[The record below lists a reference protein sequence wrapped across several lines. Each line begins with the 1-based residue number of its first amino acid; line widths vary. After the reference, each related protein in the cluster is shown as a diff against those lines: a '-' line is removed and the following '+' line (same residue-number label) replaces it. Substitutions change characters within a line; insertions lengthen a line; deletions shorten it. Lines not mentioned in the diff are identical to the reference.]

1 MKPILFAAALALV
14 PAAALAP
21 PALAQDN
28 HAGHGD
34 HAAHAQAEASAEET
48 MLRTTIA
55 AMQAGPPNY
64 DDMATELADAVRA
77 GEASITPMIQGFG
90 ALQTLEHQGEVQ
102 GAQHYRATFENAETD
117 WFIALGDDG
126 KIAGL
131 VFRPAG

>member
-1 MKPILFAAALALV
+1 MKPILFAPILAMSLAIV
-14 PAAALAP
+14 PAAALAQNP
-21 PALAQDN
+21 
-28 HAGHGD
+28 HAGHDD
-34 HAAHAQAEASAEET
+34 HAAHMQAEASAEET

-55 AMQAGPPNY
+55 AMQAGTPNY
-64 DDMATELADAVRA
+64 DDMVTELADAVRA

-90 ALQTLEHQGEVQ
+90 AIQTLEHQGEVQ
-102 GAQHYRATFENAETD
+102 GAQHYRVTFENAQTD

>member
-1 MKPILFAAALALV
+1 MKPILFAAAFAIM
-14 PAAALAP
+14 PAAAM
-21 PALAQDN
+21 AQDN

-34 HAAHAQAEASAEET
+34 HAAHAEAQVSAEEA

-55 AMQAGPPNY
+55 AMQAGTPNY
-64 DDMATELADAVRA
+64 DDMVTELADAVRA

-102 GAQHYRATFENAETD
+102 GAQHYRVTFENAQTD

-126 KIAGL
+126 KITGL

>member
-1 MKPILFAAALALV
+1 MKPILFAAAVAIM
-14 PAAALAP
+14 PAAAV
-21 PALAQDN
+21 AQDT
-28 HAGHGD
+28 HGD
-34 HAAHAQAEASAEET
+34 HAAHAQAEVSAEEA

-55 AMQAGPPNY
+55 AMQAGTPNY

-102 GAQHYRATFENAETD
+102 GAQHYRAVFDNAQTD

>member
-1 MKPILFAAALALV
+1 MKPILFAAAALAMV
-14 PAAALAP
+14 PAA
-21 PALAQDN
+21 ALAQDN
-28 HAGHGD
+28 HAVHGD
-34 HAAHAQAEASAEET
+34 HAAHAQAEASAEEAI
-48 MLRTTIA
+48 LRTTIA
-55 AMQAGPPNY
+55 AMQAGTPNY
-64 DDMATELADAVRA
+64 DDMVAELADAVRA

-102 GAQHYRATFENAETD
+102 GAQHYRVTFENAATD

>member
-1 MKPILFAAALALV
+1 MKPILFAPILAMSLAIM
-14 PAAALAP
+14 PAAAM
-21 PALAQDN
+21 AQDN

-48 MLRTTIA
+48 MLRTAIA
-55 AMQAGPPNY
+55 AMQAGAPNY
-64 DDMATELADAVRA
+64 DDMAAELADAVRA

-102 GAQHYRATFENAETD
+102 GAQHYRAVFENAATD

>member
-1 MKPILFAAALALV
+1 MKPILFAAAAFAIM
-14 PAAALAP
+14 PAA
-21 PALAQDN
+21 ALAQDN

-34 HAAHAQAEASAEET
+34 HAAHAQAEVSAEET

-55 AMQAGPPNY
+55 AMQAGTPNY
-64 DDMATELADAVRA
+64 DDMAAELADAVRA
-77 GEASITPMIQGFG
+77 GEASITPMIQSFG

-102 GAQHYRATFENAETD
+102 GAQHYRAAFDNAATD

-126 KIAGL
+126 KITGL

>member
-1 MKPILFAAALALV
+1 MKPILFAPILAMSLALV
-14 PAAALAP
+14 PAAAA
-21 PALAQDN
+21 AQDN

-34 HAAHAQAEASAEET
+34 HAAHAEAQVSAEET
-48 MLRTTIA
+48 MLRATIA
-55 AMQAGPPNY
+55 AMQAGTPNY
-64 DDMATELADAVRA
+64 DDMGPELAEAVRA
-77 GEASITPMIQGFG
+77 GEASITPMIQAYG

-102 GAQHYRATFENAETD
+102 GAQHFRATFDNAATD

>member
-1 MKPILFAAALALV
+1 MKPILFAATLALV
-14 PAAALAP
+14 PAA
-21 PALAQDN
+21 ALAQDN

-34 HAAHAQAEASAEET
+34 HAAHAQAEVSAEET

-55 AMQAGPPNY
+55 AMQAGTPNY
-64 DDMATELADAVRA
+64 DDMAAELADAVRA
-77 GEASITPMIQGFG
+77 GEASITPMIQAFG
-90 ALQTLEHQGEVQ
+90 ALQTLDHQGEVQ

>member
-1 MKPILFAAALALV
+1 MKPILFAAAALARV
-14 PAAALAP
+14 PAAAM
-21 PALAQDN
+21 AQDN

-34 HAAHAQAEASAEET
+34 HAAHAQAEVSAEEA

-55 AMQAGPPNY
+55 AMQAGTPNY
-64 DDMATELADAVRA
+64 DDMAAELADAVRA
-77 GEASITPMIQGFG
+77 GEASITPMIQAFG
-90 ALQTLEHQGEVQ
+90 ALQTLDHQGEVQ

>member
-1 MKPILFAAALALV
+1 MKPILFAAALVLV
-14 PAAALAP
+14 PAAALA
-21 PALAQDN
+21 QDPHAG

-34 HAAHAQAEASAEET
+34 HAAHAQAQVSAEET

-55 AMQAGPPNY
+55 ALQAGTPNY
-64 DDMATELADAVRA
+64 DDMVSELSDAVRA
-77 GEASITPMIQGFG
+77 GEASFIPMIRAFG
-90 ALQTLEHQGEVQ
+90 AIQTLDHQGEVQ
-102 GAQHYRATFENAETD
+102 GAQHYRVTFENAETD

>member
-14 PAAALAP
+14 PAAAM
-21 PALAQDN
+21 AQDN

-34 HAAHAQAEASAEET
+34 HAAHAQTEVSAEET

-55 AMQAGPPNY
+55 AMQAGTPNY
-64 DDMATELADAVRA
+64 DDMVAELADAVRA
-77 GEASITPMIQGFG
+77 GEGSITPMIQGYG

-102 GAQHYRATFENAETD
+102 GAQHYRATFDNAATD

-131 VFRPAG
+131 LFRPAG

>member
-1 MKPILFAAALALV
+1 MKPILFAAAIALV
-14 PAAALAP
+14 PAA
-21 PALAQDN
+21 ALAQDN

-34 HAAHAQAEASAEET
+34 HAAHAQAEVSAEEA

-55 AMQAGPPNY
+55 AMQAGTPNY
-64 DDMATELADAVRA
+64 DDMAAELADAVRA
-77 GEASITPMIQGFG
+77 GEASITPMIQAFG
-90 ALQTLEHQGEVQ
+90 ALQTLDHQGEVQ

-131 VFRPAG
+131 VVRPAG

>member
-1 MKPILFAAALALV
+1 MKPILFAAALTLV
-14 PAAALAP
+14 PAAAM
-21 PALAQDN
+21 AQDN

-34 HAAHAQAEASAEET
+34 HAGHAQAEVSAEET

-55 AMQAGPPNY
+55 ALQAGTPNY
-64 DDMATELADAVRA
+64 DDMGAELADAVRA
-77 GEASITPMIQGFG
+77 GEASITPMIQAFG

-102 GAQHYRATFENAETD
+102 GAQHYRAAFENAATD

>member
-1 MKPILFAAALALV
+1 MKPILFAAAIALV
-14 PAAALAP
+14 PAAAM
-21 PALAQDN
+21 AQDN

-34 HAAHAQAEASAEET
+34 HAAHAEAEVSAEEA

-55 AMQAGPPNY
+55 AMQAGTPNY
-64 DDMATELADAVRA
+64 DDMAAELADAVRA
-77 GEASITPMIQGFG
+77 GEASITPMIQAFG
-90 ALQTLEHQGEVQ
+90 ALQTLDHQGEVQ

>member
-1 MKPILFAAALALV
+1 MKPILFAAAIALV
-14 PAAALAP
+14 PAA
-21 PALAQDN
+21 ALAQDN

-34 HAAHAQAEASAEET
+34 HAAHAEAQVSAEEA

-55 AMQAGPPNY
+55 AMQAGTPNY
-64 DDMATELADAVRA
+64 DDMAAELADAVRA
-77 GEASITPMIQGFG
+77 GEASITPMIQAFG
-90 ALQTLEHQGEVQ
+90 ALQTLDHQGEVQ

>member
-1 MKPILFAAALALV
+1 MKPILFAAAIALV
-14 PAAALAP
+14 PAA
-21 PALAQDN
+21 ALAQDN

-34 HAAHAQAEASAEET
+34 HAAHAQAEVSAEEA

-55 AMQAGPPNY
+55 AMQAGTPNY
-64 DDMATELADAVRA
+64 DDMAAELADAVRV
-77 GEASITPMIQGFG
+77 GEASITPMIQAFG
-90 ALQTLEHQGEVQ
+90 ALQTLDHQGEVQ

>member
-1 MKPILFAAALALV
+1 MKPILFAAAIALV
-14 PAAALAP
+14 PAA
-21 PALAQDN
+21 ALAQDN

-34 HAAHAQAEASAEET
+34 QAAHAQAEVSAEEA

-55 AMQAGPPNY
+55 AMQAGTPNY
-64 DDMATELADAVRA
+64 DDMAAELADAVRA
-77 GEASITPMIQGFG
+77 GEASITPMIQAFG
-90 ALQTLEHQGEVQ
+90 ALQTLDHQGEVQ

>member
-1 MKPILFAAALALV
+1 MKPILFAAALAIV
-14 PAAALAP
+14 PAA
-21 PALAQDN
+21 ALAQDN

-34 HAAHAQAEASAEET
+34 HAAHAQAEVSAEET

-55 AMQAGPPNY
+55 ALQAGTPNY
-64 DDMATELADAVRA
+64 DDMAAELAEAVRA
-77 GEASITPMIQGFG
+77 GEGSITPMIQGFG

-102 GAQHYRATFENAETD
+102 GAQHFRAAFENAATD

>member
-1 MKPILFAAALALV
+1 MKPILFAAALAIV
-14 PAAALAP
+14 PAS
-21 PALAQDN
+21 ALAQDN

-34 HAAHAQAEASAEET
+34 HAAHAQAQVSAEET

-55 AMQAGPPNY
+55 AMQAGTPNY
-64 DDMATELADAVRA
+64 DDMGPELAEAVRA

-102 GAQHYRATFENAETD
+102 GAQHYRATFENAATD

-126 KIAGL
+126 KITGL

>member
-1 MKPILFAAALALV
+1 MKPILFAAALAMV
-14 PAAALAP
+14 PAAAV
-21 PALAQDN
+21 AQDP

-34 HAAHAQAEASAEET
+34 HAAHAHAQAEASAEET

-55 AMQAGPPNY
+55 AMQAGAPNY
-64 DDMATELADAVRA
+64 DDMAAELADAVRA
-77 GEASITPMIQGFG
+77 GEASITPMIQAFG

>member
-1 MKPILFAAALALV
+1 MKPILFAAAIALV
-14 PAAALAP
+14 PAA
-21 PALAQDN
+21 ALAQDN

-34 HAAHAQAEASAEET
+34 HAAHAQAEASAEEAI
-48 MLRTTIA
+48 LRTTIA
-55 AMQAGPPNY
+55 AMQAGTPNY

-77 GEASITPMIQGFG
+77 GEASITPMIQAFG
-90 ALQTLEHQGEVQ
+90 ALQTLDHQGEVQ

>member
-1 MKPILFAAALALV
+1 MKPILFAAALA
-14 PAAALAP
+14 AAV
-21 PALAQDN
+21 AQDN

-34 HAAHAQAEASAEET
+34 PAAHAQAEVSAEET

-55 AMQAGPPNY
+55 ALQAGTPNY
-64 DDMATELADAVRA
+64 DDMVPELADAVRA
-77 GEASITPMIQGFG
+77 GEASFIPMIQAFG
-90 ALQTLEHQGEVQ
+90 ALQILEHQGEVQ
-102 GAQHYRATFENAETD
+102 GAQHYRVTFENAATD

>member
-1 MKPILFAAALALV
+1 MKPILFAAFLAVV
-14 PAAALAP
+14 PAAAA
-21 PALAQDN
+21 AQGSR
-28 HAGHGD
+28 AGHGD
-34 HAAHAQAEASAEET
+34 HAAHAEAETSAEEA

-55 AMQAGPPNY
+55 AMQAGAPNY
-64 DDMATELADAVRA
+64 DDMGPQLAEAVRA

-90 ALQTLEHQGEVQ
+90 ALQSIEHQGVVQ
-102 GAQHYRATFENAETD
+102 GAQHYRVTFENAASD

>member
-1 MKPILFAAALALV
+1 MKPILFAAALTLV
-14 PAAALAP
+14 PAAAM
-21 PALAQDN
+21 AQDN
-28 HAGHGD
+28 HGD
-34 HAAHAQAEASAEET
+34 HAAHAQTEASAEET

-55 AMQAGPPNY
+55 AMQAGTPNY
-64 DDMATELADAVRA
+64 DDMGPELAEAVRA

-102 GAQHYRATFENAETD
+102 GAQHYRVTFENAATD

>member
-1 MKPILFAAALALV
+1 MKPILFAAAALALV
-14 PAAALAP
+14 PAAAM
-21 PALAQDN
+21 AQDTQ
-28 HAGHGD
+28 AGHGD

-55 AMQAGPPNY
+55 AMQAGTPNY
-64 DDMATELADAVRA
+64 DDMVTELADAVRA

-102 GAQHYRATFENAETD
+102 GAQHYRVTFENAETD

>member
-1 MKPILFAAALALV
+1 MKPILFAAAFALV
-14 PAAALAP
+14 PAAAV
-21 PALAQDN
+21 AQDN

-34 HAAHAQAEASAEET
+34 HAAHAQAGVSAEEA

-55 AMQAGPPNY
+55 HMQAGTHNY
-64 DDMATELADAVRA
+64 DDMAAELADAVRA

-102 GAQHYRATFENAETD
+102 GAQHYRAAFDNAATD

-131 VFRPAG
+131 LFRPAG

>member
-1 MKPILFAAALALV
+1 MKPILFAAALAIV
-14 PAAALAP
+14 PAAAV
-21 PALAQDN
+21 AQDN

-34 HAAHAQAEASAEET
+34 HAAHAQAEVSAEEA

-55 AMQAGPPNY
+55 AMQAGTPNY
-64 DDMATELADAVRA
+64 DDMAAELADAVRA
-77 GEASITPMIQGFG
+77 GEASITPMIQAFG
-90 ALQTLEHQGEVQ
+90 ALQTLDHQGEVQ

>member
-1 MKPILFAAALALV
+1 MKPILFAAALVLA
-14 PAAALAP
+14 PAAAV
-21 PALAQDN
+21 AQDP
-28 HAGHGD
+28 HAG
-34 HAAHAQAEASAEET
+34 HAAHAQAEVSAEEA

-55 AMQAGPPNY
+55 AMQAGAPNY
-64 DDMATELADAVRA
+64 DDMAAELADAVRA

-102 GAQHYRATFENAETD
+102 GAQHFRVTFENAATD

>member
-1 MKPILFAAALALV
+1 MKPILFAAAIALV
-14 PAAALAP
+14 PAA
-21 PALAQDN
+21 ALAQDN

-34 HAAHAQAEASAEET
+34 HAAHAQAEASAEEAI
-48 MLRTTIA
+48 LRTTIA
-55 AMQAGPPNY
+55 AMQAGTPNY
-64 DDMATELADAVRA
+64 DDMGAELADAVRA
-77 GEASITPMIQGFG
+77 GEASITPMIQAFG
-90 ALQTLEHQGEVQ
+90 ALQTLDHQGEVQ

>member
-14 PAAALAP
+14 PAAAV
-21 PALAQDN
+21 AQDN

-55 AMQAGPPNY
+55 AMQAGTPNY
-64 DDMATELADAVRA
+64 DDMAAELADAVRA
-77 GEASITPMIQGFG
+77 GEASITPMIQAFG
-90 ALQTLEHQGEVQ
+90 ALQTLDHQGEVQ
-102 GAQHYRATFENAETD
+102 GAQHYRATFENAATD
-117 WFIALGDDG
+117 WFIALNDDG

>member
-1 MKPILFAAALALV
+1 MKPILFAAAIALV
-14 PAAALAP
+14 PAA
-21 PALAQDN
+21 ALAQDN

-34 HAAHAQAEASAEET
+34 HAAHAQAEVSAEEA

-55 AMQAGPPNY
+55 AMQAGTPNY
-64 DDMATELADAVRA
+64 DDMAAELADAVRA
-77 GEASITPMIQGFG
+77 GEASITPMIQAFG
-90 ALQTLEHQGEVQ
+90 ALQTLDHQGEVQ

>member
-1 MKPILFAAALALV
+1 MKPILFAAAIALV
-14 PAAALAP
+14 PAA
-21 PALAQDN
+21 ALAQDN

-34 HAAHAQAEASAEET
+34 HAAHAQAQVSAEEA

-55 AMQAGPPNY
+55 AMQAGTPNY
-64 DDMATELADAVRA
+64 DDMGAELADAVRA
-77 GEASITPMIQGFG
+77 GEASITPMIQAFG
-90 ALQTLEHQGEVQ
+90 ALQTLDHQGEVQ

>member
-1 MKPILFAAALALV
+1 MKPILFAAALAVV
-14 PAAALAP
+14 PAAALA
-21 PALAQDN
+21 QDP

-34 HAAHAQAEASAEET
+34 HAAHAQAEVSAEEA

-55 AMQAGPPNY
+55 AMQAGTPNY
-64 DDMATELADAVRA
+64 DDMAAELADAVRA

-90 ALQTLEHQGEVQ
+90 AVRTFEHQGEVQ
-102 GAQHYRATFENAETD
+102 GAQHYRVTFENAETD